1 MCNSQVLPAGLEPS
15 SWIKMGLVDFRT
27 ALHLKGSQTKVPQ
40 APPLGLRRDSQKL
53 FSQLMVQSDQNGRL
67 MGSWSRLGMMPFRA
81 WKSEFVVMNKCQ
93 HVTWSKC
100 LLPHVSPFLLLFI
113 GKGMNMAVPQ
123 TAQIWSKQVLLL
135 NNQASMFH
143 TKPANGNYICT
154 FSGQLV
160 SSLGISS
167 NGT

>member
-1 MCNSQVLPAGLEPS
+1 MI
-15 SWIKMGLVDFRT
+15 W
-27 ALHLKGSQTKVPQ
+27 
-40 APPLGLRRDSQKL
+40 
-53 FSQLMVQSDQNGRL
+53 
-67 MGSWSRLGMMPFRA
+67 LGMMPFQA
-81 WKSEFVVMNKCQ
+81 WRSEFVVMNKCQ
-93 HVTWSKC
+93 HVTWNKC

-113 GKGMNMAVPQ
+113 GKGTNMAVPQ
-123 TAQIWSKQVLLL
+123 TAQIWSEQVLLL

-167 NGT
+167 NGTQNTDYLTLRVKLLSNVWPFARAQQHYLWTSYIQCGAHTIDWERITIHSPGLCRFWDTRFMDFQ